1 MFGCRLF
8 WNLIERS
15 EGNLVT
21 TLQLSE
27 EKDNK
32 GSVILRGVT
41 AEIVGLYV
49 RNLDLRVASEKCP
62 SYVLTI
68 RAGGKRF
75 APVQAVE

>member
-1 MFGCRLF
+1 MCECRLF
-8 WNLIERS
+8 WILIERS

-27 EKDNK
+27 EKDTK

-49 RNLDLRVASEKCP
+49 
-62 SYVLTI
+62 
-68 RAGGKRF
+68 
-75 APVQAVE
+75 PVIWI